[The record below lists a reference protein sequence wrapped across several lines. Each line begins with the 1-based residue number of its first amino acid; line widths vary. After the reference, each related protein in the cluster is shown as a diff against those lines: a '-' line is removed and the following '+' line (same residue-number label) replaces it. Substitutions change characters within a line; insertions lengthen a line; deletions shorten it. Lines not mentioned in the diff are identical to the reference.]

1 MKATATHMLSVAAKQ
16 FAEKGYSGASMRNI
30 ANAVGTT
37 QAAIYHHFP
46 NKNALY
52 LAVLARH
59 FDAKS
64 SGMADDLAQVS
75 DPEERLKILVH
86 RLLELVEEDE
96 QFRQL
101 YFREL
106 LETDEERLRVLA
118 DNVFG
123 ELAVTLT
130 SLLEELAPR
139 MDSHLM
145 LLSLGGLVCHHLEAR
160 KLSPFLPGGKRK
172 HQQLD
177 VLAEHITELLLHG
190 VQRS

>member
-1 MKATATHMLSVAAKQ
+1 MKATASHMISIAAQQ
-16 FAEKGYSGASMRNI
+16 FAEKGYSGASMRSI

-37 QAAIYHHFP
+37 QAAIYHHFS

-64 SGMADDLAQVS
+64 SHMAAEMEQIS
-75 DPEERLKILVH
+75 DPEERLKFLVY

-106 LETDEERLRVLA
+106 LENDEERLRVLA

-123 ELAVTLT
+123 ELAVTVT
-130 SLLEELAPR
+130 GLLEEMAPR
-139 MDSHLM
+139 VDSHLM

-172 HQQLD
+172 HQRLD
-177 VLAEHITELLLHG
+177 VLAEHITELLLRG